1 MKAMMDELLSFV
13 PVFIE
18 FCCYYSVMHL
28 HLYML
33 VVAEVL

>member
-1 MKAMMDELLSFV
+1 MMDELLSFV

-28 HLYML
+28 HLYMI